1 MILLGR
7 FSFFQGKDRFSTSD
21 RTIVLYISS
30 TKRQNSCKGLHNL
43 RFSSSYFLEKYVLYH
58 GKGYFNR
65 VGEDMYI
72 DPNTGG
78 ILFQALAGIV
88 AAVTGVLFFFSRQIR
103 SGIARLRRRS
113 RKEEDQS

>member
-1 MILLGR
+1 
-7 FSFFQGKDRFSTSD
+7 
-21 RTIVLYISS
+21 
-30 TKRQNSCKGLHNL
+30 
-43 RFSSSYFLEKYVLYH
+43 
-58 GKGYFNR
+58 
-65 VGEDMYI
+65 MYI